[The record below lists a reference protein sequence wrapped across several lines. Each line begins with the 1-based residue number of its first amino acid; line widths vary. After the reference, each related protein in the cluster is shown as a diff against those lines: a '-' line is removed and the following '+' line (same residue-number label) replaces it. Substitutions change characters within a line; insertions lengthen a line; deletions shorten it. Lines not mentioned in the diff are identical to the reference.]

1 MSTRERWIVY
11 PLLFFALCFDILPR
25 LVKTAGAPSE
35 IQCRTIDCQELRVRT
50 INGRPYVS
58 QPVAI
63 MVPSSA
69 VPRANAA
76 PGEEDQAE
84 QSETEVPQVESP
96 EE

>member
-11 PLLFFALCFDILPR
+11 PLLFFSLCFDILPR

-35 IQCRTIDCQELRVRT
+35 IQCRTIDCQELRVKT

-63 MVPSSA
+63 MVPSPA
-69 VPRANAA
+69 VPRAVAA
-76 PGEEDQAE
+76 PSAEDQAE
-84 QSETEVPQVESP
+84 QSQTEAPPVEPP